1 MDAASERVSRS
12 GVGGVNFRRRV
23 CQQQETT
30 GAGGQREDHGGA
42 RQNRHRELEADDD
55 ATRVQEWR
63 RREKPCRDSQ
73 GPSAVTL
80 RDEQSCGRGP
90 WSANLPGADWPG
102 AAATSGLRLARA
114 CSSPQA
120 CEEHPEPSH
129 TTHNATTP
137 SAHPGPQPAGSIVMD
152 CKYCPCC
159 VVAHCLSTHRRAL
172 FSRVAGLAP
181 AHHPHHE
188 SMPLHPATRPGRLL
202 QTNTA
207 RRTLPRASTARSTS
221 PARPP
226 PRAAEPP
233 MLRHSS
239 IDHRSIPSDLH

>member
-1 MDAASERVSRS
+1 MPTTRLRECKSGGDARSR
-12 GVGGVNFRRRV
+12 
-23 CQQQETT
+23 
-30 GAGGQREDHGGA
+30 
-42 RQNRHRELEADDD
+42 ADS
-55 ATRVQEWR
+55 
-63 RREKPCRDSQ
+63 RDSQ

-80 RDEQSCGRGP
+80 RDEQSCGRGQRTCRALIGWRQQRP
-90 WSANLPGADWPG
+90 AGCGLL
-102 AAATSGLRLARA
+102 AACLRLARA

-159 VVAHCLSTHRRAL
+159 VFADCLSTHRRAL

-181 AHHPHHE
+181 AHHSHHE
-188 SMPLHPATRPGRLL
+188 SMPLHPATRPGRLQ

-207 RRTLPRASTARSTS
+207 RWSLRRASTTYSTT

-226 PRAAEPP
+226 PCAAGPP
-233 MLRHSS
+233 VLRHPS
-239 IDHRSIPSDLH
+239 IDHRPIPSDLH

>member
-1 MDAASERVSRS
+1 MRAKTNTENWMPTTTLRECKS
-12 GVGGVNFRRRV
+12 GGEG
-23 CQQQETT
+23 
-30 GAGGQREDHGGA
+30 
-42 RQNRHRELEADDD
+42 
-55 ATRVQEWR
+55 
-63 RREKPCRDSQ
+63 EKPCRFQ
-73 GPSAVTL
+73 RLAGPFCCDVARRTI
-80 RDEQSCGRGP
+80 CGRGQRTCRALIG
-90 WSANLPGADWPG
+90 WGLGGS
-102 AAATSGLRLARA
+102 TGLRHARA

-159 VVAHCLSTHRRAL
+159 VFGVCLSTHRRAL

-181 AHHPHHE
+181 AHHCHHE
-188 SMPLHPATRPGRLL
+188 TMPLHPATRPGRRR

-207 RRTLPRASTARSTS
+207 RCSLRRAYSTHSTT

-226 PRAAEPP
+226 LRAAEPP
-233 MLRHSS
+233 VPRHSS
-239 IDHRSIPSDLH
+239 IYHRPIPSDLH